1 MKPNSNHP
9 SEPVVDRS
17 ISEDYYNS
25 GMYVKMAH
33 VVTNRAYWSFSIM
46 VIVCVMTG
54 VVLFNHYW
62 SYEED
67 MYRKMNIF
75 LRLDSTQTKA
85 IDNTDTITFGI
96 IKRNELIK
104 GLQTKSI
111 LPIDSL
117 GIINGENPISKR
129 IRENYIDNHIESAYI
144 SIPLLGIKVSVNDI
158 LIVMS
163 VTFLILSGW
172 LFFCI
177 RAENFTIGKI
187 LSLNQAKRIDI
198 RRRIF
203 YDICFNNM
211 LFPTTQRKKAYS
223 DLSNIAKSLREELK
237 DIPIKTRRRKWRND
251 AVCLIFF
258 IPFAIMSFNL
268 LSHYIDISN
277 ILSSDKEYKTIE
289 YKTKGQTKIFYIDD
303 SKTARMD
310 FNDVNITTENPYN
323 TYLYWILGISTC
335 CVIALFFP
343 CRATYRC
350 QKGTSRVLYHFKQ
363 RFKHDDDCQKLIDY
377 YKLGESKATIQV
389 VTMNSKA
396 IFSNKQQY
404 DKYKEDVAQAYSM
417 ENGFYFLTHSGD
429 WNEVNRLKAELSK
442 NYNYDNNSP
451 DIHFGEATEKKEY
464 FIFLKKHGEEIN
476 NNVNI

>member
-1 MKPNSNHP
+1 MKTNPNYP
-9 SEPVVDRS
+9 PEPVVDKS

-33 VVTNRAYWSFSIM
+33 VVTNRAYWSFTVM
-46 VIVCVMTG
+46 TIVCIMTG

-75 LRLDSTQTKA
+75 LRLDSNRTKV
-85 IDNTDTITFGI
+85 TDDTTTITFGT
-96 IKRNELIK
+96 IKRDELIK
-104 GLQTKSI
+104 ALKAGSI

-117 GIINGENPISKR
+117 GIIEGENPISKR

-163 VTFLILSGW
+163 VTFLILSVW

-187 LSLNQAKRIDI
+187 LSLNQTKSIAI

-223 DLSNIAKSLREELK
+223 ALSKTTKSLKEELN
-237 DIPIKTRRRKWRND
+237 DIPIKTKRPKWRND
-251 AVCLIFF
+251 RVCLIFF
-258 IPFAIMSFNL
+258 IPFAIMSLNL

-277 ILSSDKEYKTIE
+277 LIKNDKEYKTIE
-289 YKTKGQTKIFYIDD
+289 HKTKYQTKIYYIDD

-310 FNDVNITTENPYN
+310 FNDVNVVTKNPYN

-335 CVIALFFP
+335 FVIALFFP
-343 CRATYRC
+343 CWATYKC
-350 QKGTSRVLYHFKQ
+350 QKGTSKILYHFKQ
-363 RFKHDDDCQKLIDY
+363 RFKHDDDCQKFIDY
-377 YKLGESKATIQV
+377 YNLGASKATIQV
-389 VTMNSKA
+389 VSTDSKA
-396 IFSNKQQY
+396 IFSSRQKYN
-404 DKYKEDVAQAYSM
+404 KYKDDFAQKYSM
-417 ENGFYFLTHSGD
+417 ENGFYFLTHSGI
-429 WNEVNRLKAELSK
+429 NKEVNRLKEDLAK
-442 NYNYDNNSP
+442 NPNYDNNSP
-451 DIHFGEATEKKEY
+451 DILFGGETVKKEY
-464 FIFLKKHGEEIN
+464 FIFLKKNTAKKTTI
-476 NNVNI
+476 I